1 MHEAASAIAP
11 HWNCLRYTFSIVTK
25 TLSSLLVVCAL
36 IGFGVAEE
44 TSFHHIHV
52 PDAKGRPVGA
62 VLTFSDRDKAI
73 VIQPAKGNPLTI
85 PYDAVDKFVYEYTNK
100 HHVSEASIA
109 TAPLGV
115 GAVAMI
121 RKSRS
126 HWLRI
131 DYHQQ
136 ELPKVYVVRMDKK
149 NYLRILDAVKAHT
162 GKDAEVLGNAD
173 KRKR

>member
-1 MHEAASAIAP
+1 LR
-11 HWNCLRYTFSIVTK
+11 LRYTFK
-25 TLSSLLVVCAL
+25 TVNKTPSSLLL
-36 IGFGVAEE
+36 ICTLVIFSAAEE
-44 TSFHHIHV
+44 TSFHRIHV
-52 PDAKGRPVGA
+52 PDAKGSPVNA
-62 VLTFSDRDKAI
+62 VLTFSDQQKAI
-73 VIQPAKGNPLTI
+73 IISPAKGNPITI
-85 PYDAVDKFVYEYTNK
+85 PYASIDNFVYEYTRK
-100 HHVSEASIA
+100 HHVSEKTIA

-121 RKSRS
+121 RKSRN

-173 KRKR
+173 KRRK